1 VIDVGDWV
9 RVKSG
14 GKYIFGYIAYIS
26 NNQKEAQIQK
36 VYFIRKGKRFYYN
49 PKNNLGTF
57 ETYRLRK
64 LEQKLYQ
71 EDLQILIDI
80 ALDTKDREWFLELTK
95 RMEGIKR
102 NGSSKRRSRKE
113 KAIFD

>member
-1 VIDVGDWV
+1 
-9 RVKSG
+9 S
-14 GKYIFGYIAYIS
+14 
-26 NNQKEAQIQK
+26 
-36 VYFIRKGKRFYYN
+36 IRKGKRFYYN

-57 ETYRLRK
+57 EIYRLIK

-80 ALDTKDREWFLELTK
+80 AIDTNDREWFMELTK
-95 RMEGIKR
+95 RKEAQH
-102 NGSSKRRSRKE
+102 GSFERSSRKE